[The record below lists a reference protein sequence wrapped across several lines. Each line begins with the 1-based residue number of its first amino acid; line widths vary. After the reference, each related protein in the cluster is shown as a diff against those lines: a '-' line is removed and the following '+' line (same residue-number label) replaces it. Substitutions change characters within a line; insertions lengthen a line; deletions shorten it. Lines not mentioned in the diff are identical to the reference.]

1 MTILSEM
8 KNPVDFRKSLAIV
21 QGLSTSA
28 YVIVG
33 ATIYSFGGQYVT
45 SPSLT
50 MTARP
55 VMIVAYSIALISI
68 FVAGVVPVAVGAKYM
83 YISMFRHSAKLTE
96 NSWRMRFVWFGIV
109 GVIWIIG
116 FIISQVSLLNE
127 ILFCLLTKNENFY

>member
-33 ATIYSFGGQYVT
+33 ATVYSFGGQYVT

-83 YISMFRHSAKLTE
+83 YISMFRHLARSTE
-96 NSWRMRFVWFGIV
+96 NTCHMCLM
-109 GVIWIIG
+109 IW
-116 FIISQVSLLNE
+116 
-127 ILFCLLTKNENFY
+127 Y